1 MMGGGPEQAVRL
13 CTLRRTELKC
23 AICEILT
30 LLGLVSP
37 CIPIEDHKGSG
48 KYVVLVEAAG

>member
-1 MMGGGPEQAVRL
+1 MMGGPEEEVRL

-30 LLGLVSP
+30 LLRLASP
-37 CIPIEDHKGSG
+37 WIPIEDHKDSG
-48 KYVVLVEAAG
+48 KYVVLVDAAG